1 MSAEPQDFYLIR
13 LPFPVPPGFVRMS
26 GYGPA
31 KRFVAFHWM
40 EDRDELAF
48 EDGTAR
54 GIGHWKPYA
63 LLMTSRFVQRTL
75 FPFELGSSQQ
85 RAWHR
90 LLADRRERIFYAGH
104 VKDVQRFMERAQ
116 VDLGEGA
123 GGLPRGEPAWGGRQG
138 SLSGGS
144 QFEKSSDKT
153 SVRPAGETEYL
164 AFLKVWMSECV

>member
-1 MSAEPQDFYLIR
+1 MSAEPKEFHLIR

-48 EDGTAR
+48 EDGTAT
-54 GIGHWKPYA
+54 GIGHWKHYA

-85 RAWHR
+85 RAWHC

-104 VKDVQRFMERAQ
+104 VQDVRRFLNAAQPAHLDGRGGVSKREPVQTDLKNQDHDDRAHPLGHE
-116 VDLGEGA
+116 DLEGPL
-123 GGLPRGEPAWGGRQG
+123 LPE
-138 SLSGGS
+138 S
-144 QFEKSSDKT
+144 
-153 SVRPAGETEYL
+153 EYM
-164 AFLKVWMSECV
+164 AFLKRWMSDNI